1 MEITYN
7 LVNLPSKI
15 YGGGDYSD
23 YYEYL
28 VDGTKIQHEYSD
40 GQQDDYRGSL
50 VYYSNGQFSA
60 PFGGGR
66 LVSEGNTTAAH
77 YFLTDHLGSTRVV
90 AKVTSAGCEDLDRK
104 DYYPFGKVW
113 QQSGMPASGNRYT
126 FSGKEQQRV
135 GLATTKLLDF
145 GARFYDPDG
154 VTFLQQDPLS
164 EKYYQIG
171 QYNYCAGNPTLLI
184 DPTGMA
190 MDEYYNEKGVK
201 IHDTNQGDRAFVIRT
216 SDEKLAGKTAITE
229 SSAQQTETKITKGE
243 LQGDHMQNVVEI
255 SPISTLKEAKSTI
268 KDDGT
273 GSNPKKP
280 NNQREYGGNILSDNS
295 IADVTEGPMRG
306 TNGQLNSS
314 VNIPIN
320 NDTKETY
327 HSHPSGTTMVNGR
340 PMGSSR
346 GPSAADYKN
355 LQGKQGYVFQ
365 MRTQEII
372 VYDKSGIKAT
382 LPFSVFK

>member
-1 MEITYN
+1 M
-7 LVNLPSKI
+7 

-23 YYEYL
+23 CYVYL
-28 VDGTKIQHEYSD
+28 ANGTKILHEYKD
-40 GQQDDYRGSL
+40 RQQDECRDGSL
-50 VYYSNGQFSA
+50 VYEANDECFAS
-60 PFGGGR
+60 FGGGR
-66 LVSEGNTTAAH
+66 IVNTNNGANSEVH

-90 AKVTSAGCEDLDRK
+90 AKVTPTGREDLDRK
-104 DYYPFGKVW
+104 DYYPFGKEW
-113 QQSGMPASGNRYT
+113 TQSGMPTSDNRYT
-126 FSGKEQQRV
+126 FSGKEQQHLRGQV
-135 GLATTKLLDF
+135 VNYADF
-145 GARFYDPDG
+145 EARFYDSDG
-154 VTFLQQDPLS
+154 IHFLQQDPLL
-164 EKYYQIG
+164 EKYFRIG
-171 QYNYCAGNPTLLI
+171 QYNYCAGNPVRLI
-184 DPTGMA
+184 DPTGMSS
-190 MDEYYNEKGVK
+190 DEYYNEKGIK
-201 IHDTNQGDRAFVIRT
+201 IYDTNQGDKAFVIRT
-216 SDEKLAGKTAITE
+216 SDEKFAGKTAITE
-229 SSAQQTETKITKGE
+229 SAAQQTEAKITNGE

-273 GSNPKKP
+273 GSDPKKP

-306 TNGQLNSS
+306 DKGQLKGS
-314 VNIPIN
+314 VTIPIN
-320 NDTKETY
+320 KDTKETY

-365 MRTQEII
+365 MRTHEII